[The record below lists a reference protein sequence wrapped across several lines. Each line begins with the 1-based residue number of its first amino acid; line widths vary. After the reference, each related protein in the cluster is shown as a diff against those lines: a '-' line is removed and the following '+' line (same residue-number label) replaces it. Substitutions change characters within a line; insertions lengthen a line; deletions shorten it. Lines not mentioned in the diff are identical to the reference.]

1 MKDYSL
7 NLEERKDFI
16 LGYDVTEEG
25 IINIKFANGD
35 ILPVPYNSE
44 NEKIVLDKMERQIS
58 NPKVIEKKFEE
69 KNHKLFS
76 VSGAC
81 ICSAVFMF
89 LLFISK
95 GPNLQ
100 MPIIMSSIMVGTSLI
115 PGVLAI
121 KNNSKLKDLRKNIK
135 FMNEMKEKLNQA
147 VRSDDNTLVNVSKK
161 TKDVIAGFPEE
172 RDIFDINSFNYVPF
186 KDLEQIME
194 NVARNERFGFDYT
207 NQEKPESVIVRK
219 RVR

>member
-16 LGYDVTEEG
+16 LGYDVTEEC

-35 ILPVPYNSE
+35 ILPVPYNRE

-69 KNHKLFS
+69 KIHKLSS
-76 VSGAC
+76 VSGVFFGA
-81 ICSAVFMF
+81 AVIS
-89 LLFISK
+89 LLFITN
-95 GPNLQ
+95 GLDVQ
-100 MPIIMSSIMVGTSLI
+100 TAIIMSSIMVGTSLI
-115 PGVLAI
+115 PGVLAL

-147 VRSDDNTLVNVSKK
+147 VRSDENTLINVSKK
-161 TKDVIAGFPEE
+161 TKNVIADFPED
-172 RDIFDINSFNYVPF
+172 RDVFDINSFNYVSF

-194 NVARNERFGFDYT
+194 NVARNERFGFDYE
-207 NQEKPESVIVRK
+207 NPEEPDKAIVRK